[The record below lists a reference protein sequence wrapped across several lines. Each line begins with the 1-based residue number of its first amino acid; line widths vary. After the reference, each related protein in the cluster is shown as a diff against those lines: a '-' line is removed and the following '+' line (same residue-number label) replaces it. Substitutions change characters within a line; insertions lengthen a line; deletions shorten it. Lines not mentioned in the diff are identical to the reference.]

1 MSAGKKVFT
10 HVGESLAE
18 FLLQLQNSPETD
30 SLKLIADKLNN
41 LSYTNP
47 ITNLDNLDNMTKQEI
62 ITYFK
67 NELFKELNFYKVT
80 DGFKEITLQEAIQN
94 VFNNLKHLETLSEA
108 QFQALAELTTERLA
122 NLFFQVGSQNRK
134 FTINFQ
140 QLAKQIADLVY
151 KPLDYFA
158 GGEEDRDRIY
168 YRFSADQL
176 LVSDGTGN
184 KINNFKEVFR
194 VNAIVDKG
202 KMILGEDIVV
212 GGTEL
217 DSPFKKVKFVKEI
230 NATRNIILTNG
241 AELYGTAVKARYADL
256 AEWYSSNIEYDS
268 GTLVQ
273 IEQNQDFELVVYD
286 PSSEMGCF
294 GIVSENPGLVLNEK
308 LETDYCR
315 IPIVLNG
322 QSPVKIDGICKK
334 GDYIYPSLKEI
345 GMATAISPKNKRD
358 FENKNPLARCLGICL
373 ENNLINTPVK
383 ANCRIW

>member
-1 MSAGKKVFT
+1 MSAGKKVFV
-10 HVGESLAE
+10 HVGEKLAE
-18 FLLQLQNSPETD
+18 FLLKSQNNPEMD
-30 SLKLIADKLNN
+30 ELSKISGILNN
-41 LSYTNP
+41 TLYSGPTSAYL
-47 ITNLDNLDNMTKQEI
+47 NLDSMSKKEI

-80 DGFKEITLQEAIQN
+80 DGFKEMTFQEAIQN
-94 VFNNLKHLETLSEA
+94 IFNNLNYLESLNEA
-108 QFQALAELTTERLA
+108 QFQSLAELVTERLS

-140 QLAKQIADLVY
+140 QLSKLIADLVY

-194 VNAIVDKG
+194 VNSIVNNG
-202 KMILGEDIVV
+202 KMTLGEDIVI

-230 NATRNIILTNG
+230 NATRNIIMTNG
-241 AELYGTAVKARYADL
+241 AELLGTAVKARYADL
-256 AEWYSSNIEYDS
+256 AEWYSSNLEYEP

-273 IEQNQDFELVVYD
+273 IEPDQEFELVVYD
-286 PSSEMGCF
+286 PYSDIGCF
-294 GIVSENPGLVLNEK
+294 GIVSKDPGFVLNEK
-308 LETDYCR
+308 ISTEYCK
-315 IPIVLNG
+315 IPIVLTG

-345 GMATAISPKNKRD
+345 GMATAVPPKEKRE
-358 FENKNPLARCLGICL
+358 FELNNPLTRCLGICL
-373 ENNLINTPVK
+373 ESNNINVPVL